1 MSEGRRGTTGHQCAK
16 SVGVADAEER
26 SAKGC
31 ALSERLQSIQ
41 LLRGVAVVPV
51 VFFHFGGFDHGRAG
65 VDLFFVISG
74 FVMAGLVYGSPAKF
88 ALNRFTRIYPPFLAA
103 LALTLILVP
112 QPFELV
118 RLVKSLILWP
128 VYKDIYLF
136 PAWSLSYEAMFYAAC
151 AASMVV
157 SRRYVLL
164 AYGAAFLLGIPFIGS
179 AFVLE
184 FLAGFAIARRQW
196 WAIPI
201 LLAAATT
208 DTRILQYGA
217 PAATLLWLGV
227 RYESWFKHRLW
238 QPAAMIGDASYS
250 IYLTHVPVGT
260 YLTVNGWN
268 WVAIIYACILFG
280 IAFHFAIER
289 PLLKTSR
296 RLVDSL
302 AAARANKVRLH
313 NLGAEVTETQ

>member
-1 MSEGRRGTTGHQCAK
+1 
-16 SVGVADAEER
+16 
-26 SAKGC
+26 
-31 ALSERLQSIQ
+31 
-41 LLRGVAVVPV
+41 
-51 VFFHFGGFDHGRAG
+51 
-65 VDLFFVISG
+65 
-74 FVMAGLVYGSPAKF
+74 MASLVNGSPAKF

-103 LALTLILVP
+103 LALTFLLFP
-112 QPFELV
+112 QPVELV
-118 RLVKSLILWP
+118 RLLKSLILWP

-157 SRRYVLL
+157 GSRYVLL

-196 WAIPI
+196 WALPI

-208 DTRILQYGA
+208 DTRILQYGP
-217 PAATLLWLGV
+217 PAAALLWLGV
-227 RYESWFKHRLW
+227 RYESWFKNRLW

-268 WVAIIYACILFG
+268 WVAIIYACLMFG

-289 PLLKTSR
+289 PLLKASR
-296 RLVDSL
+296 RLIDRGS
-302 AAARANKVRLH
+302 AARASRVRVGSV
-313 NLGAEVTETQ
+313 GAEVAETL